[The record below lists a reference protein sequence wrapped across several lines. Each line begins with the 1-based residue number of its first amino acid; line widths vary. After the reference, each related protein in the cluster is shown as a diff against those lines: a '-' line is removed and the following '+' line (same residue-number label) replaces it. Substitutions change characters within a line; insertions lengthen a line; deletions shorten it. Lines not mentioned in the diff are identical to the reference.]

1 MTIQRCEIVLRR
13 EGHLLTID
21 ALAASARLHPALV
34 EKLVEAG
41 LLDPVQRQGERLL
54 FDPSAVGRLRTIE
67 RLRRDTGANLPG
79 IAIIL
84 DLVERLAALR
94 RENEYLR
101 VK

>member
-1 MTIQRCEIVLRR
+1 MRR
-13 EGHLLTID
+13 DRHLLTTD

-34 EKLVEAG
+34 EKFVEAG
-41 LLDPVQRQGERLL
+41 LLDPVEQQGEFLL
-54 FDPSAVGRLRTIE
+54 FDPSAVGRLRMIE

-84 DLVERLAALR
+84 DLVERLAMLQ

-101 VK
+101 GRL